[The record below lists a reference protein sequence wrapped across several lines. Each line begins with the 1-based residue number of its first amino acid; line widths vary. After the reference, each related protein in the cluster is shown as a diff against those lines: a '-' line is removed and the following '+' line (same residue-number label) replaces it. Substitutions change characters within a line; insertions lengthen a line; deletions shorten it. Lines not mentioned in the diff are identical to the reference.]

1 MAFFMKGE
9 PLVAKL
15 AAIAKFGVFPAV
27 MAAALFYSP
36 PDYIFEVVIF
46 LRTLSWNIGLFKC
59 ITIGILTL
67 LNAHQ
72 ISMSCK
78 DLRPYAKIIYHNCF
92 P

>member
-36 PDYIFEVVIF
+36 PDYVF
-46 LRTLSWNIGLFKC
+46 SK
-59 ITIGILTL
+59 
-67 LNAHQ
+67 
-72 ISMSCK
+72 K
-78 DLRPYAKIIYHNCF
+78 DNPSK
-92 P
+92 